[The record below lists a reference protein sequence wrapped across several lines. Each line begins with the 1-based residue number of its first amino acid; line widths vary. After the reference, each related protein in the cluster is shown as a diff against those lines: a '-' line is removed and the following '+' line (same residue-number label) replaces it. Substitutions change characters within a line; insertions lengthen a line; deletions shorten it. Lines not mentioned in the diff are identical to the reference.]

1 MSKNK
6 YGDWKNEKIQ
16 SNTYQ
21 QLNSKYDKALKDGL
35 QQTNNTRHFENYIK
49 RRESQIK
56 KQQEEEKKTD
66 FNVYNYDIEELA
78 AILNFE
84 YIPINKGI
92 INRRILELKRK
103 FKNQEKHLIF
113 FDNAEKRL
121 LEHSENVNAETWT
134 EVYEKETSEA
144 GKVLTDR
151 FQSQNEEQEKAKINQ
166 IINKE
171 KNIIGQVRKP
181 LDQTYAPKGVVQGK
195 KNPFEIQ
202 EISRIVN
209 FDSSHRQF
217 LPNVSTSCENPDNG
231 NVPIFTTFLDP
242 SSNQKR
248 LYTST
253 NYIVNLS
260 QPLTNVISITL
271 DHVEIP
277 NVWYTFSPAYGTD
290 SFTFKIKGGDHEYT
304 ITLEEGNY
312 SQQQL
317 VTEINEQIWNI
328 QDPPLQGISA
338 ELLPPWSPTTPIYK
352 FRGYYDVSGNY
363 PPSPSTS
370 RSSWM
375 LPFPLLEFKYTPH
388 NNKIKICNHFVV
400 PTIIEFKWYNTEK
413 EKIACS
419 AKQESEAPQPGGKVN
434 YNLGWLLG
442 FRGQSSIVYNY
453 RYWQNRARWWSNIN
467 GTCHPTYTTTS
478 TYSIPT
484 VDSPGSGSDPPIPT
498 STTTVVYRNTVPN
511 RSRTPPKFA
520 WPRFMEDNT
529 VGDKMYSGYTIPK
542 STVDI
547 KGPRTFILVLD
558 DFNNNKP
565 NKDLISIIDT
575 VDTRIKQPSY
585 YKSQTMSKKYGKG
598 KYQKY
603 DSASVGIPGYE
614 CVDVA
619 DEGNDDREC
628 STNELNKDLS
638 SNLTKAQQY
647 TVSEIENGNSKW
659 QVQDIFNSPNS
670 PDVLSL
676 FPVVRNPLDND
687 SSIIYK
693 NPDKLLQQRKYF
705 GPVKLVK
712 FGVKLLNDKG
722 FEVDLS
728 DRDWSFSII
737 VKQLYQY

>member
-1 MSKNK
+1 MDKNK
-6 YGDWKNEKIQ
+6 YGDWKNEKTQ
-16 SNTYQ
+16 SNTNQ
-21 QLNSKYDKALKDGL
+21 SMNNKYDKDLKDGL

-217 LPNVSTSCENPDNG
+217 LPNVSTSCENPDNDEDAT
-231 NVPIFTTFLDP
+231 TTFLDP

-271 DHVEIP
+271 DHIEIP
-277 NVWYTFSPAYGTD
+277 NAWHTFSPAYGTD
-290 SFTFKIKGGDHEYT
+290 SFKFKIPGQDTIYT

-317 VTEINEQIWNI
+317 VTEINEQIWNRE
-328 QDPPLQGISA
+328 DPSGN
-338 ELLPPWSPTTPIYK
+338 YK
-352 FRGYYDVSGNY
+352 FRGYYDISGNH
-363 PPSPSTS
+363 TVVDAS
-370 RSSWM
+370 RNYAY
-375 LPFPLLEFKYTPH
+375 LPFPLLEFKYTSH
-388 NNKIKICNHFVV
+388 NNKIKICNHFKDLSAV
-400 PTIIEFKWYNTEK
+400 EFKWYDTTTTTSNP
-413 EKIACS
+413 CS
-419 AKQESEAPQPGGKVN
+419 AKQESEPPRPGGKVN
-434 YNLGWLLG
+434 YNLGWLMG
-442 FRGQSSIVYNY
+442 FRGQYSTVHSYKY
-453 RYWQNRARWWSNIN
+453 DPSGCRWSSNIN
-467 GTCHPTYTTTS
+467 STSQPIYNTTS

-484 VDSPGSGSDPPIPT
+484 PLTPPPVTELIVPT
-498 STTTVVYRNTVPN
+498 SITTAIYSNIVPN
-511 RSRTPPKFA
+511 RSRTPPDGAKDPF
-520 WPRFMEDNT
+520 RSITNT

-585 YKSQTMSKKYGKG
+585 YKSQTMSKNYGKG

-603 DSASVGIPGYE
+603 DSGVGIPGYD

-619 DEGNDDREC
+619 DEGNKERGC

-647 TVSEIENGNSKW
+647 TVAEIENGN
-659 QVQDIFNSPNS
+659 QRDVQDIFNSPNS

-676 FPVVRNPLDND
+676 FPVARNPLDND

-712 FGVKLLNDKG
+712 FGIKLLNDKG

>member
-1 MSKNK
+1 MDKNK

-21 QLNSKYDKALKDGL
+21 QLNSKFDKDKALKDGL

-151 FQSQNEEQEKAKINQ
+151 FQSQNEEQEKNKINQ

-231 NVPIFTTFLDP
+231 NVPNSTTFLDP

-271 DHVEIP
+271 DHIEIP

-290 SFTFKIKGGDHEYT
+290 SFTFKIQGGETKEYT

-317 VTEINEQIWNI
+317 VTDINERIWNLK
-328 QDPPLQGISA
+328 DANDS
-338 ELLPPWSPTTPIYK
+338 YK
-352 FRGYYDVSGNY
+352 FRGYYDISGNH
-363 PPSPSTS
+363 PPVLDVSNVY
-370 RSSWM
+370 
-375 LPFPLLEFKYTPH
+375 LPFPLLEFKYTSH
-388 NNKIKICNHFVV
+388 NNKIKICNHFKDPSAV
-400 PTIIEFKWYNTEK
+400 EFKWYDTTTTTSNP
-413 EKIACS
+413 CS
-419 AKQESEAPQPGGKVN
+419 AKQESEPPRPGGKVN
-434 YNLGWLLG
+434 YNLGWLMG
-442 FRGQSSIVYNY
+442 FRGQSSIVYSY
-453 RYWQNRARWWSNIN
+453 KYDPSGCRWSSNIN
-467 GTCHPTYTTTS
+467 STSQPIYNTTS

-484 VDSPGSGSDPPIPT
+484 SEAPT
-498 STTTVVYRNTVPN
+498 SQTITSITTALYSNTIPG
-511 RSRTPPKFA
+511 RSRTPPDGNQE
-520 WPRFMEDNT
+520 PEIVINIPGDT
-529 VGDKMYSGYTIPK
+529 VGDKMFDGYTIPK

-585 YKSQTMSKKYGKG
+585 YKSQTMNNKYGKG
-598 KYQKY
+598 KFNNN
-603 DSASVGIPGYE
+603 GYE
-614 CVDVA
+614 CVDVTDVGGGERGCA
-619 DEGNDDREC
+619 IN
-628 STNELNKDLS
+628 SLNNDLS

-647 TVSEIENGNSKW
+647 TVAEIENGNSKW

-712 FGVKLLNDKG
+712 FGIKLLNDKG

-728 DRDWSFSII
+728 DRDWSFSLI

>member
-6 YGDWKNEKIQ
+6 YEDWKNEKIQ

-21 QLNSKYDKALKDGL
+21 QLNSKYDKDKALKDGL
-35 QQTNNTRHFENYIK
+35 QETNNTRHFENYIK
-49 RRESQIK
+49 RRESQIQ

-92 INRRILELKRK
+92 INRRILELKGK
-103 FKNQEKHLIF
+103 FKNQEKYLIF

-166 IINKE
+166 IINEE
-171 KNIIGQVRKP
+171 KNIIGQPRKP

-202 EISRIVN
+202 EITRIVN

-217 LPNVSTSCENPDNG
+217 LPNASTSCPDPNTG
-231 NVPIFTTFLDP
+231 ETTTDFLNQNI
-242 SSNQKR
+242 NQKR

-271 DHVEIP
+271 DHIEIP

-290 SFTFKIKGGDHEYT
+290 SFTFKIQGETKEYT

-317 VTEINEQIWNI
+317 VTDINERIWNLK
-328 QDPPLQGISA
+328 DANNS
-338 ELLPPWSPTTPIYK
+338 YK
-352 FRGYYDVSGNY
+352 FRGYYDVSRNH
-363 PPSPSTS
+363 PPVLDV
-370 RSSWM
+370 SSEVY
-375 LPFPLLEFKYTPH
+375 LPFPLLEFKYTLH
-388 NNKIKICNHFVV
+388 NNKIKICNHFV
-400 PTIIEFKWYNTEK
+400 PTTIIDFKWYNTEP

-419 AKQESEAPQPGGKVN
+419 AKQESEAPQPGGKVD
-434 YNLGWLLG
+434 YNLGWLMG
-442 FRGQSSIVYNY
+442 FRGQYSTVYNY
-453 RYWQNRARWWSNIN
+453 RYDISGCRWDSNIN
-467 GTCHPTYTTTS
+467 SSSRPIYKTTWIRSVWPDPSWPNSTSQTTTE
-478 TYSIPT
+478 YSNTIP
-484 VDSPGSGSDPPIPT
+484 G
-498 STTTVVYRNTVPN
+498 
-511 RSRTPPKFA
+511 RSRTPPDGAEYPFGSTT
-520 WPRFMEDNT
+520 NT
-529 VGDKMYSGYTIPK
+529 VGDKMYNGYTIPK
-542 STVDI
+542 SIVDI

-585 YKSQTMSKKYGKG
+585 YNSQTMNSAYGPNT
-598 KYQKY
+598 YY
-603 DSASVGIPGYE
+603 DTDRRNIPGFE

-619 DEGNDDREC
+619 DEGNDDRGC
-628 STNELNKDLS
+628 STNSLNIDLK
-638 SNLTKAQQY
+638 SNLTKAQKY
-647 TVSEIENGNSKW
+647 TVDEILF
-659 QVQDIFNSPNS
+659 FNKQQQPDKFSPPHP
-670 PDVLSL
+670 PDVLAL
-676 FPVVRNPLDND
+676 FPVVRNPLDNN
-687 SSIIYK
+687 SSMIYK
-693 NPDKLLQQRKYF
+693 NPDKLLHERKYF

-728 DRDWSFSII
+728 DRDWSFSLI

>member
-1 MSKNK
+1 MDKNK

-21 QLNSKYDKALKDGL
+21 QLNSKFDKDKALKDGL

-151 FQSQNEEQEKAKINQ
+151 FQSQNEEQEKKNINQ

-231 NVPIFTTFLDP
+231 NVPISTTFLDP

-271 DHVEIP
+271 DHIEIP
-277 NVWYTFSPAYGTD
+277 NAWHTFSPAYGTD
-290 SFTFKIKGGDHEYT
+290 SFKFKILGDASANT

-328 QDPPLQGISA
+328 EDPPGN
-338 ELLPPWSPTTPIYK
+338 YK
-352 FRGYYDVSGNY
+352 FRGYYDISRNHSLVLDVSNVY
-363 PPSPSTS
+363 
-370 RSSWM
+370 
-375 LPFPLLEFKYTPH
+375 LPFPLLEFKYTSH
-388 NNKIKICNHFVV
+388 NNKIKICNHFKDPSAV
-400 PTIIEFKWYNTEK
+400 EFKWYDTTTTTSNP
-413 EKIACS
+413 CS
-419 AKQESEAPQPGGKVN
+419 AKQESEPPRPGGKVN
-434 YNLGWLLG
+434 YNLGWLMG
-442 FRGQSSIVYNY
+442 FRGQYSTVHSYKY
-453 RYWQNRARWWSNIN
+453 DDPSGGRWGSNIN
-467 GTCHPTYTTTS
+467 STSQPIYNTTS

-484 VDSPGSGSDPPIPT
+484 SEAPT
-498 STTTVVYRNTVPN
+498 SQTITSITTALYSNTIPG
-511 RSRTPPKFA
+511 RSRTPPDGYQK
-520 WPRFMEDNT
+520 PEIVINIPGDT

-585 YKSQTMSKKYGKG
+585 YKSQTMNNKYGKG
-598 KYQKY
+598 KFNNN
-603 DSASVGIPGYE
+603 GYE

-619 DEGNDDREC
+619 DETNVRGC
-628 STNELNKDLS
+628 SVNSLNTDLS

-647 TVSEIENGNSKW
+647 TVAEIENGN
-659 QVQDIFNSPNS
+659 QREVQDIFNSPNS

-676 FPVVRNPLDND
+676 FPVARNPLDND

-712 FGVKLLNDKG
+712 FGIKLLNDKG

>member
-35 QQTNNTRHFENYIK
+35 QETNNTRHFENYIK

-56 KQQEEEKKTD
+56 KQQEEAEKKTD

-144 GKVLTDR
+144 GKVLTDI

-217 LPNVSTSCENPDNG
+217 LPNVSTSC
-231 NVPIFTTFLDP
+231 DP
-242 SSNQKR
+242 SNNETSPFLSKMYNQKR

-271 DHVEIP
+271 DHIEIP

-290 SFTFKIKGGDHEYT
+290 SFKFKILGQDTIYT

-317 VTEINEQIWNI
+317 VAEINEQIWNLK
-328 QDPPLQGISA
+328 DA
-338 ELLPPWSPTTPIYK
+338 NDIYK
-352 FRGYYDVSGNY
+352 FRGDYDISGNHPPALDVSNLY
-363 PPSPSTS
+363 
-370 RSSWM
+370 
-375 LPFPLLEFKYTPH
+375 LPFPLLEFKYTSH
-388 NNKIKICNHFVV
+388 NNKIKICNHFS
-400 PTIIEFKWYNTEK
+400 PTTIIDFKWYDTTTTTTSNP
-413 EKIACS
+413 CS
-419 AKQESEAPQPGGKVN
+419 AKQESEAPRPGGKVN
-434 YNLGWLLG
+434 YNLGWLMG
-442 FRGQSSIVYNY
+442 FRGQYSTVYSY
-453 RYWQNRARWWSNIN
+453 RYDTSGCRWDSNIN
-467 GTCHPTYTTTS
+467 SSSRPIYKTTWTWPTPTRQTTTE
-478 TYSIPT
+478 YSNTIP
-484 VDSPGSGSDPPIPT
+484 G
-498 STTTVVYRNTVPN
+498 
-511 RSRTPPKFA
+511 RSRTPPDGFLVA
-520 WPRFMEDNT
+520 EGITPIGN
-529 VGDKMYSGYTIPK
+529 GDKMFDGYTIPK

-603 DSASVGIPGYE
+603 DSAGEGIPGYE

-619 DEGNDDREC
+619 DEGNGERGC
-628 STNELNKDLS
+628 STNGLNKDLS
-638 SNLTKAQQY
+638 SNLTKAQKY
-647 TVSEIENGNSKW
+647 TVSEIENGNHRE
-659 QVQDIFNSPNS
+659 VQDIFNSPNS

-676 FPVVRNPLDND
+676 FPVTRNPLDND

-712 FGVKLLNDKG
+712 FGIKLLNDKG